1 MVVYIG
7 LQMTEQQKRV
17 AEEWVIDYN
26 YQKAGERAGVQG
38 DNIRI
43 IAWKMCQYED
53 VQDYIEQLQAEA
65 AIRCQVSKDDL
76 LREFKKVGFSNIK
89 NYLHNDLDA
98 KYLSEIETP
107 EAIKSIKKSV
117 KRFEGGEDITVEVT
131 LHDKLSAL
139 TSIGRHIGF
148 FSEDN
153 KQRNPSTPLMPLD
166 PLNDIISNDSTS
178 EDSLSTEKD

>member
-1 MVVYIG
+1 
-7 LQMTEQQKRV
+7 MTDLQKRL
-17 AEEWVIDYN
+17 AEEYVIDY
-26 YQKAGERAGVQG
+26 KITAAGKRAGYKG
-38 DNIRI
+38 DNVNQS
-43 IAWKMCQYED
+43 AWQALQLPD
-53 VQDYIEQLQAEA
+53 VQAYVEQLQEEA
-65 AIRCQVSKDDL
+65 AARCRVSKDEL
-76 LREFKKVGFSNIK
+76 LNEFKKIGFSNIK

-107 EAIKSIKKSV
+107 EAIKAIKKTV

-153 KQRNPSTPLMPLD
+153 KQKAASITILNND
-166 PLNDIISNDSTS
+166 PLNDTGNNSPSENISPA
-178 EDSLSTEKD
+178 